1 MEKPRV
7 EFESRG
13 PSGNVYH
20 IIGMVQQAMRKQ
32 RRIMEYNEM
41 WERVQNSKSYDQA
54 LTVMREYVDL
64 VDLDGKY

>member
-1 MEKPRV
+1 MEKLRV
-7 EFESRG
+7 EFESLG

-41 WERVQNSKSYDQA
+41 WERVQNSKSYIEA
-54 LTVMREYVDL
+54 LAVMREYVDL